1 MEALL
6 LLAKTLLMGKSGIW
20 RVFELGSRA
29 LEEGL
34 IGSCAEALMLVMWD
48 NRCGLSRAGLLFR
61 GFGIVSTS
69 KDLGHL
75 FKA

>member
-1 MEALL
+1 MTEGVTDFEL

-34 IGSCAEALMLVMWD
+34 IGSCAQMQP
-48 NRCGLSRAGLLFR
+48 GKGGILLDCPKTQK
-61 GFGIVSTS
+61 GF
-69 KDLGHL
+69 KP
-75 FKA
+75 